1 MKLNLRKPIV
11 FFDLET
17 TGLDICRDRIVE
29 ISMLKV
35 LPSGEEIIKTMR
47 INPTVP
53 IPLET
58 SFIHNIYDDDIK
70 DAPTFAKV
78 AHQVDAFLKGCDLA
92 GYNLIKFDIPLLAE
106 EFLRVDIDFDIANR
120 AIVDVC
126 RIFHQMEQRTL
137 AAAYKFYC
145 EKPLDNAHSAE
156 ADTIATYEILKAQL
170 DRYEQVS
177 TTDPDCKEEFPVT
190 NDMQKLHKFT
200 FQNTADLSGR
210 IVFNAAGKEVFN
222 FGKYKNVPVEE
233 VFTKEPHYYD
243 WMMKGDF
250 PLYTKK
256 VLTRIKLR
264 SFKSSFKIG

>member
-17 TGLDICRDRIVE
+17 TGTDICKDRVVE

-35 LPSGEEIIKTMR
+35 LPSGEEIIKTLR
-47 INPTVP
+47 INPTIP
-53 IPLET
+53 IPLE
-58 SFIHNIYDDDIK
+58 SSMIHKIYDDDVK
-70 DAPTFAKV
+70 HEPTFVQV
-78 AHQVDAFLKGCDLA
+78 AASIHEFMKGCDLG
-92 GYNLIKFDIPLLAE
+92 GYNLIKFDIPVLAE
-106 EFLRVDIDFDIANR
+106 EFLRANIDFDIANR

-137 AAAYKFYC
+137 TAAYKFYC
-145 EKPLDNAHSAE
+145 EKSLANAHSAE
-156 ADTIATYEILKAQL
+156 ADTIATYEILKSQII
-170 DRYEQVS
+170 RYEKVPVAGS
-177 TTDPDCKEEFPVT
+177 DCKEDFPVV
-190 NDMQKLHKFT
+190 NNIQKLHKFT

-222 FGKYKNVPVEE
+222 FGKFKNVSVEE
-233 VFTKEPHYYD
+233 VLAKEPGYYD
-243 WMMKGDF
+243 WMMKGEF

-264 SFKSSFKIG
+264 GFKSKV

>member
-1 MKLNLRKPIV
+1 MKLHLRRPIV

-17 TGLDICRDRIVE
+17 TGTDICKDRIVE

-35 LPSGEEIIKTMR
+35 MPSGEEYVKTRR
-47 INPTVP
+47 INPTIP
-53 IPLET
+53 IPLE
-58 SFIHNIYDDDIK
+58 SSMIHRIYDEDVCNE
-70 DAPTFAKV
+70 PTFNKV
-78 AHQVDAFLKGCDLA
+78 AQGIHDFLKGCDLG

-106 EFLRVDIDFDIANR
+106 EFLRVGIDFDLSNR

-137 AAAYKFYC
+137 SAAYKFYC
-145 EKPLDNAHSAE
+145 EKTLTNAHSAE
-156 ADTIATYEILKAQL
+156 ADTIATYEILKSQL
-170 DRYEQVS
+170 DRYEHVAVAGS
-177 TTDPDCKEEFPVT
+177 GCAAEFPVV

-210 IVFNAAGKEVFN
+210 IVFNPAGKEVFN

-233 VFTKEPHYYD
+233 VLLKEPGYYD
-243 WMMKGDF
+243 WVMRGEF

-264 SFKSSFKIG
+264 GMQTKIG